1 MIFVLVPRQGEAE
14 KKSNA
19 VEARGGV
26 HFREEVF
33 FIPGDS
39 CIELR
44 KRWIVEWLISMGLK
58 KGA

>member
-1 MIFVLVPRQGEAE
+1 MILVLVPRQGKAE

-26 HFREEVF
+26 HFREEFV
-33 FIPGDS
+33 PGDS

-44 KRWIVEWLISMGLK
+44 RDGQ
-58 KGA
+58 

>member
-1 MIFVLVPRQGEAE
+1 MIFIIVPRQGEAE

-26 HFREEVF
+26 HFREELF
-33 FIPGDS
+33 FIPGHF

-44 KRWIVEWLISMGLK
+44 RDGQQNS
-58 KGA
+58 